1 MDSSSPMS
9 DTRVWLRLRFAAWLA
24 VAVHLL
30 AGVAMATVLRLG
42 LDTTSDLPIR
52 LRFLVESTPLWIGG
66 WLTWNLAAL
75 SILYFYLAFAAAH
88 ATEKDAPITPLAFAA
103 VLSIVGMAADLAAEA
118 IEMGVLPGLARQAL
132 DAMARG
138 VDQSTAAAAFFAFH
152 RTAVVMTGYLAN
164 GLYTLSAIVLAW
176 STRRSYPQWVWM
188 AGLGVGLS
196 GLALSCASLANS
208 VEGMFWSNVALVP
221 CIVLWQLGV
230 ALTASHRAHL
240 PLDDQSAS
248 DPALKMKKRF

>member
-1 MDSSSPMS
+1 MNNA
-9 DTRVWLRLRFAAWLA
+9 RAWRRLNLAAWLA
-24 VAVHLL
+24 LAVHLL
-30 AGVAMATVLRLG
+30 AGVAMATILRLG
-42 LDTTSDLPIR
+42 LDTTSDLTMR

-66 WLTWNLAAL
+66 WLTWNLAVF
-75 SILYFYLAFAAAH
+75 SIVYFYLSFAMAH
-88 ATEKDAPITPLAFAA
+88 ATERDAPMTLLVFAV
-103 VLSIVGMAADLAAEA
+103 VLSLAGTAADLAAEA

-138 VDQSTAAAAFFAFH
+138 VDPSTAAAAFFAFH
-152 RTAVVMTGYLAN
+152 RTAVVMTGYVAN
-164 GLYTLSAIVLAW
+164 GLYTLSAVLLAW
-176 STRRSYPQWVWM
+176 STRRSYPQWAWM

-230 ALTASHRAHL
+230 ALTASHRARL
-240 PLDDQSAS
+240 TSDDQSAS